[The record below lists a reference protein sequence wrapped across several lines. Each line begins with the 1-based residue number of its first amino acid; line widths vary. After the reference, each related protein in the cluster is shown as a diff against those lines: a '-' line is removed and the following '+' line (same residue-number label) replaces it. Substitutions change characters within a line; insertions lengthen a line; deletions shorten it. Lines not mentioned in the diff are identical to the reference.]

1 MFKQMRGPLVGMLA
15 VTALATGPNV
25 SAKTGTTPVLF
36 VGNSTGDT
44 ISVIDVVAKKTIATV
59 TVGNV
64 VHAVCS
70 QGDGRKVFT
79 TIESENAL
87 KVIDTATNKLTD
99 TIALTG
105 RPNECA
111 ATQDGHYIVVPI
123 VTDNTADIVDMTQK
137 KVVKTL
143 PIKGPHNCF
152 SPVGGSNDVIYCEE
166 RRGYDIAKID
176 MKTQDIVD
184 RISVNGDPRP
194 FVVTPDGKTMYVA
207 ESDLHGFDIVDVPGR
222 KIAQVVLPPASF
234 MPCTIETANTPT
246 HGIAL
251 TPDLKQ
257 VWATDVIDGGMYVY
271 DISTKKLSAKISV
284 GKCPNWI
291 SISSDGKYVAVSNAE
306 SDSVSIVDGKTHKV
320 LAEVPVGKGPKR
332 LEIVDVP
339 REPVTN

>member
-1 MFKQMRGPLVGMLA
+1 MQCHPVDCDQIWANGEENQVQANENPTGRHAGGCRRLGNGSERVGENRGNPDTL
-15 VTALATGPNV
+15 
-25 SAKTGTTPVLF
+25 

-70 QGDGRKVFT
+70 QGDGRKAFT

-111 ATQDGHYIVVPI
+111 STEDGHYVVVPI
-123 VTDNTADIVDMTQK
+123 VTDTTADIGDMTQK

-166 RRGYDIAKID
+166 RRGYDSPKLTS
-176 MKTQDIVD
+176 KP
-184 RISVNGDPRP
+184 RILSSEFRS
-194 FVVTPDGKTMYVA
+194 M
-207 ESDLHGFDIVDVPGR
+207 
-222 KIAQVVLPPASF
+222 
-234 MPCTIETANTPT
+234 
-246 HGIAL
+246 
-251 TPDLKQ
+251 
-257 VWATDVIDGGMYVY
+257 ATRAP
-271 DISTKKLSAKISV
+271 L
-284 GKCPNWI
+284 
-291 SISSDGKYVAVSNAE
+291 
-306 SDSVSIVDGKTHKV
+306 
-320 LAEVPVGKGPKR
+320 L
-332 LEIVDVP
+332 
-339 REPVTN
+339 

>member
-1 MFKQMRGPLVGMLA
+1 M
-15 VTALATGPNV
+15 
-25 SAKTGTTPVLF
+25 
-36 VGNSTGDT
+36 
-44 ISVIDVVAKKTIATV
+44 IDVVAKKTIATV
-59 TVGNV
+59 TVGNI

-70 QGDGRKVFT
+70 EGDGRKVFT
-79 TIESENAL
+79 TIELENAL

-111 ATQDGHYIVVPI
+111 STDDGHYVVVPI

-152 SPVGGSNDVIYCEE
+152 SPVGGSNEVIYCEE

-176 MKTQDIVD
+176 MKAQDIVD

-271 DISTKKLSAKISV
+271 DSPQGNCRRKSA
-284 GKCPNWI
+284 
-291 SISSDGKYVAVSNAE
+291 
-306 SDSVSIVDGKTHKV
+306 
-320 LAEVPVGKGPKR
+320 LANVPIGSQSPPTENMSR
-332 LEIVDVP
+332 
-339 REPVTN
+339 